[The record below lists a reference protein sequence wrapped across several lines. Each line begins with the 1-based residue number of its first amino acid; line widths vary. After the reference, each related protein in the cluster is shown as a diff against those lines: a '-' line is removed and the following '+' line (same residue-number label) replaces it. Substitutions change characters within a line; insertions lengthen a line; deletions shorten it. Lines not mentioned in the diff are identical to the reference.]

1 MKKINVTL
9 DWFPNT
15 NHTGMFV
22 AIEKN
27 YYKNEGLD
35 VEISGKVHG
44 VMTTEG
50 ADIVVSPQPTLNLGM
65 SGTEKITGVAVLQQR
80 CDSGILSLKE
90 AGITRPRELTGKR
103 LTHWDQEWFH
113 KIVGKAVND
122 DGGDYGKIN
131 LILKDVGDIVGTLG
145 AEADATWIYKNWE
158 YFEMKHAGKD
168 VNYFAFADFG
178 ELYNFCAPAVT
189 AKHYLIDDDPE
200 ALKSFLG
207 ATERG
212 YIDAA
217 GDPEEG
223 AALLSK
229 HMGGWDKKLILDSQ
243 KYASTLY
250 LEDNGHWG
258 HIRPERW
265 NTLADWMV
273 EEKLIAERGTR
284 EFTNEFLPGA

>member
-1 MKKINVTL
+1 MKKIKVTL
-9 DWFPNT
+9 DWFANT
-15 NHTGMFV
+15 NHTGMYV
-22 AIEKN
+22 ALEKG
-27 YYKNEGLD
+27 YYRGEGLE

-44 VMTTEG
+44 VMTTDG

-65 SGTEKITGVAVLQQR
+65 AGEENITGVAVLTQR

-90 AGITRPRELTGKR
+90 AEITRPRELTGKR

-113 KIVGKAVND
+113 RIVGKAVND
-122 DGGDYGKIN
+122 DGGDYRKVG
-131 LILKDVGDIVGTLG
+131 LLLKDVGDIVGTLG

-178 ELYNFCAPAVT
+178 DLYNFCAPAVT
-189 AKHYLIDDDPE
+189 AKHHLICGDPG
-200 ALKSFLG
+200 ALRAFLG
-207 ATERG
+207 ATDRG

-229 HMGGWDKKLILDSQ
+229 HMDGWSPALILDSQ
-243 KYASTLY
+243 KYVSTLY
-250 LEDNGHWG
+250 LDKTGHWG
-258 HIRPERW
+258 YIQPGRW
-265 NTLADWMV
+265 NTLADWLV
-273 EEKLIAERGTR
+273 EEGLTAGRGAQ
-284 EFTNEFLPGA
+284 EFTNEFLPQ

>member
-1 MKKINVTL
+1 MY
-9 DWFPNT
+9 
-15 NHTGMFV
+15 V
-22 AIEKN
+22 AMEKG
-27 YYKNEGLD
+27 YYRNEGLD

-65 SGTEKITGVAVLQQR
+65 AGSEKIMGVAVLTQR

-90 AGITRPRELTGKR
+90 AEITRPRELTGKR

-113 KIVGKAVND
+113 KIVGKSVND
-122 DGGDYGKIN
+122 DGGDYSKVD
-131 LILKDVGDIVGTLG
+131 LILKDVGDIVATLG

-178 ELYNFCAPAVT
+178 DLYNFCAPAVT
-189 AKHYLIDDDPE
+189 AKYHLADGDPE
-200 ALKSFLG
+200 ALRAFLG
-207 ATERG
+207 ATDRG

-229 HMGGWDKKLILDSQ
+229 HMDGWDKALILDSQ

-250 LEDNGHWG
+250 LDARGHWG
-258 HIRPERW
+258 HMRPERW

-273 EEKLIAERGTR
+273 SEGLVAGRGAR
-284 EFTNEFLPGA
+284 EFTNAFLPQ